1 MTTPSPTFTD
11 LDVPKLENLVEF
23 PVLIP
28 VKAVS
33 KKQVELADFHSALME
48 VTVAHF
54 PDFDAALVTIRPSSQ
69 GNYHAA
75 TLDITFDNIEQVHA
89 IDAALRA
96 HPLVRMV
103 L

>member
-1 MTTPSPTFTD
+1 MTQVNITD
-11 LDVPKLENLVEF
+11 LNQDQPKLENLVEF

-33 KKQVELADFHSALME
+33 HKQVAQEEFQAMLVDLTAQHVPGF
-48 VTVAHF
+48 VAE
-54 PDFDAALVTIRPSSQ
+54 LVTIRPSSQ
-69 GNYHAA
+69 GNYFAA
-75 TLDITFDNIEQVHA
+75 TLSITFDNVEQVHA
-89 IDAALRA
+89 LDAALKA

>member
-1 MTTPSPTFTD
+1 MTTPNFTD

-33 KKQVELADFHSALME
+33 KKQVEHQDFHNALLE
-48 VTVAHF
+48 LTVQHF
-54 PDFDAALVTIRPSSQ
+54 PDFNAGLVTIRPSSQ

>member
-1 MTTPSPTFTD
+1 MKNMTEQA
-11 LDVPKLENLVEF
+11 LPKLQDLVEF

-33 KKQVELADFHSALME
+33 RKAVTLEVFHAELVDLTARHVPGFHAE
-48 VTVAHF
+48 
-54 PDFDAALVTIRPSSQ
+54 LVTIRASSS
-69 GNYHAA
+69 GNYFSA
-75 TLDITFDNIEQVHA
+75 TLSVTFQSIEQVHEL
-89 IDAALRA
+89 DAALRA

>member
-1 MTTPSPTFTD
+1 MTEI
-11 LDVPKLENLVEF
+11 PKLEDLVEF

-33 KKQVELADFHSALME
+33 HKGVSEAEFCNEMIDLTARIVPGFTAQLVSLRASSNGNYYAATLSATFQNIEQFHAL
-48 VTVAHF
+48 
-54 PDFDAALVTIRPSSQ
+54 DAALK
-69 GNYHAA
+69 
-75 TLDITFDNIEQVHA
+75 
-89 IDAALRA
+89 A

>member
-1 MTTPSPTFTD
+1 MTTPNFTD

-33 KKQVELADFHSALME
+33 KKQVELADFHNALME
-48 VTVAHF
+48 VTVQHF
-54 PDFDAALVTIRPSSQ
+54 PEFVADLVTIRPSSQ

-75 TLDITFDNIEQVHA
+75 TLSITFDNIEQVHA

>member
-1 MTTPSPTFTD
+1 MSEVNLTD
-11 LDVPKLENLVEF
+11 LGQPKLEDLVEF

-33 KKQVELADFHSALME
+33 RKQVAQDEFHAALME
-48 VTVAHF
+48 VTVQHIPGFLAE
-54 PDFDAALVTIRPSSQ
+54 LVTIRESRE
-69 GNYHAA
+69 GNYYAA
-75 TLDITFDNIEQVHA
+75 TLSITFESVEQVHA